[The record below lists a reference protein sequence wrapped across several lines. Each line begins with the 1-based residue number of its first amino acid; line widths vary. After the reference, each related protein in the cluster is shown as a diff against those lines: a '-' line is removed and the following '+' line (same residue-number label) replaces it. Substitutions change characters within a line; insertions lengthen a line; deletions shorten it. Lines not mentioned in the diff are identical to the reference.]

1 MLLDHLVKLVNLVH
15 LDSLEPLD
23 QRETWA
29 PLDLRV
35 VLVCKDLEETRVN
48 LVTLDSQEKW
58 DHLEKMA

>member
-1 MLLDHLVKLVNLVH
+1 VLLDHLVKLVNLVH

-23 QRETWA
+23 QREIWA

>member
-1 MLLDHLVKLVNLVH
+1 MLLDHLVKLVNPDH

-23 QRETWA
+23 QREIWA